1 MEINRFRL
9 IGTEG
14 LNFLITETLSQKE
27 IIKWLNNY
35 GVAYPG
41 QRIDKIPTPILTVD
55 LAELLQKEPLKELV
69 HYFDRASEAELALV
83 KSLNKTELKNLSQRT
98 QEFIENEQ
106 VGRILWAL
114 ATDSRPEALKQI
126 PKIINKSL
134 KLIPSFLARTKIRF
148 QETPDQME
156 DEGTTD
162 RIEQLEKEL
171 AQEQE
176 KVNALKNERE
186 KLRQELVVLG
196 HKKGELQRE
205 KESLIQIQ
213 NRLQSEIATLRNEI
227 ALRQRDKETIRELE
241 KENKRL
247 HYELEKMKDLSN
259 TDSFLAQVTNLLEKI
274 HRDWTQYQ
282 MQSMKQTQEILVS
295 LRELDRE
302 IKGMK
307 PFLTR
312 LDKTKEPSELKR
324 SRVGLFVDTQNIF
337 YAAKDLYQNIVDYEK
352 LKSYVIRDRICH
364 SAIAYVVAAP
374 DFNQSGFTNYLTRLG
389 FEVKT
394 QPLIVRGDGSK
405 KGDVDVNIAIDILGM
420 ADKFDILALVSGDGD
435 FVSLLNQL
443 KAKGKKVEVY
453 SFQETTSF
461 RLKEVCDEFYP
472 LGEEVL
478 SSTKSTLGGQ

>member
-196 HKKGELQRE
+196 
-205 KESLIQIQ
+205 
-213 NRLQSEIATLRNEI
+213 
-227 ALRQRDKETIRELE
+227 
-241 KENKRL
+241 
-247 HYELEKMKDLSN
+247 
-259 TDSFLAQVTNLLEKI
+259 
-274 HRDWTQYQ
+274 
-282 MQSMKQTQEILVS
+282 
-295 LRELDRE
+295 
-302 IKGMK
+302 
-307 PFLTR
+307 
-312 LDKTKEPSELKR
+312 
-324 SRVGLFVDTQNIF
+324 
-337 YAAKDLYQNIVDYEK
+337 
-352 LKSYVIRDRICH
+352 
-364 SAIAYVVAAP
+364 
-374 DFNQSGFTNYLTRLG
+374 
-389 FEVKT
+389 
-394 QPLIVRGDGSK
+394 
-405 KGDVDVNIAIDILGM
+405 
-420 ADKFDILALVSGDGD
+420 
-435 FVSLLNQL
+435 
-443 KAKGKKVEVY
+443 
-453 SFQETTSF
+453 
-461 RLKEVCDEFYP
+461 
-472 LGEEVL
+472 
-478 SSTKSTLGGQ
+478 